1 MKIFITVKS
10 ASSSKKYLNQR
21 PVALPE
27 TIATLQELVEELI
40 IQNVKAALASHEQG
54 NIISFLTAKDT
65 ENQLATGKVGFQYT
79 YGKEETDMEKALQEA
94 ESAFRDGLYRVF
106 INDIE
111 LMEYKETI
119 KLAENDNLV
128 FMRLTMLAG
137 RLW

>member
-65 ENQLATGKVGFQYT
+65 ENQLATGKVGFQDM
-79 YGKEETDMEKALQEA
+79 YGKQETDMEMALKEA
-94 ESAFRDGLYRVF
+94 ESAFKDGLYRVF

-111 LMEYKETI
+111 VMEYKETI